1 MSDSIKYRSGFMAIV
16 GRPNVGKSTLMNNVL
31 GTKLAI
37 VTPKPQTTRNKITG
51 IATYDDCQVVFLDTP
66 GIHEAKGSLNRVM
79 VDVAYSSL
87 DGADS
92 VCFMVDA
99 GQEAKRGEPSRLNLE
114 ILERVRETGLPV
126 ILAVN
131 KVDNVRKEKLL
142 PLIATYSE
150 AFPFAAIVPMAA
162 LHGDGVPLF
171 LEETKQLM
179 PEGEKY
185 YKEGQLTDRSRDFI
199 ITEFVREQVFLMTR
213 QEIPY
218 SVAVSIDLVEERKRE
233 DPLLHVVASIHVERK
248 SQKGMLIGKQ
258 GRLIKEIGSR
268 SRAEM
273 EDYLKS
279 RVYLELHVR
288 IEKEWTRSLKG
299 MKKVGFEI

>member
-1 MSDSIKYRSGFMAIV
+1 MSESIRYRSGFMAIV

-66 GIHEAKGSLNRVM
+66 GIHEARGSLNRVM

-87 DGADS
+87 DGADC

-99 GQEAKRGEPSRLNLE
+99 GQEAKRGEPSKLNLE
-114 ILERVRETGLPV
+114 ILRRIQETGLPV

-142 PLIATYSE
+142 PLISAYSDR
-150 AFPFAAIVPMAA
+150 FPFVAIIPMAA
-162 LHGDGVPLF
+162 LHGDGVPSF
-171 LEETKQLM
+171 LEETKKLM

-218 SVAVSIDLVEERKRE
+218 SVAVSIDLVEERKSA

-258 GRLIKEIGSR
+258 GNLIKEIGSR
-268 SRAEM
+268 SRVEM
-273 EDYLKS
+273 ETYLKS